1 MVCKCPKCDGALEY
15 NPSYAQMECP
25 YCGSIFSPQAT
36 MPEEQKQIESELSQS
51 NAALEGNSWVFDAK
65 TAETMECN
73 VYRCTSCGGELL
85 VNGVESS
92 TFCAYCGQPTIVFS
106 RVSKEY
112 KPKYIIPFRVNKQQ
126 AMDIFRAR
134 TKEFEFAPD
143 VVHNIKP
150 DMIRGIYVPHFIQD
164 FYYYFK
170 GTYYTKYYSGDRI
183 YLREADCFFKDTYL
197 EASTQVNDITSQYLQ
212 PYHLQD
218 LQPFHV
224 SYMSGFYADKF
235 DVSDVSNT
243 ERYIITID
251 HMFHRAVRKSVP
263 EKNIHHADKESKY
276 EIRRSDY
283 VLLPVWFV
291 TFRYNNEP
299 YTMMINGQTGK
310 IVGSLPIDN
319 GKLFNKVVMN
329 SLIALVPSVIASII
343 LMIFP
348 VYGLMLVGLI
358 LLILFAVAFAY
369 WYQVKQ
375 QVKATKDLTAARY
388 VAQRQEDT

>member
-15 NPSYAQMECP
+15 NPSYSKMECP
-25 YCGSIFSPQAT
+25 YCGSVFEPQ
-36 MPEEQKQIESELSQS
+36 MEKPDEQKQIEEEISQS
-51 NAALEGNSWVFDAK
+51 NAALEGESWVFNAE

-73 VYRCTSCGGELL
+73 IYRCTSCGGELV

-106 RVSKEY
+106 RVSKEL
-112 KPKYIIPFRVNKQQ
+112 KPKYIIPFRVNKEQ

-134 TKEFEFAPD
+134 TRQSEFVPD

-170 GTYYTKYYSGDRI
+170 GIYCSKYYSGDRV
-183 YLREADCFFKDTYL
+183 YVREADCFFKDTYL
-197 EASTQVNDITSQYLQ
+197 EASTQVNDFTSQYLQ
-212 PYHLQD
+212 PYHLKD

-224 SYMSGFYADKF
+224 NYMSGFYADKF

-243 ERYIITID
+243 ERYIMTID
-251 HMFHRAVRKSVP
+251 YMFDRAVRRSVP
-263 EKNIHHADKESKY
+263 EKTVNETKTESKY

-291 TFRYNNEP
+291 TFRYNKEP

-310 IVGSLPIDN
+310 IVGSLPIDD
-319 GKLFNKVVMN
+319 GKVFKKIAVN
-329 SLIALVPSVIASII
+329 SLIALVPSILVATLVMII
-343 LMIFP
+343 P
-348 VYGLMLVGLI
+348 VYGLMFLGLAI
-358 LLILFAVAFAY
+358 LIVFALAWNYMFHAKR
-369 WYQVKQ
+369 QVR
-375 QVKATKDLTAARY
+375 ATKDYAAAKY
-388 VAQRQEDT
+388 VAHRQEDT